1 MKKRL
6 FSGFLALMMVFTLV
20 NPMSFTARA
29 DENTVE
35 ETQVQSDES
44 TVEETQ
50 VQSDESTVEETQVQS
65 DESTVGE
72 TQVQS
77 DESTVEETQVQSGE
91 STVGETQVQSDDSTV
106 DGIFKNVQAEEVS
119 GTPRLDA
126 ISGNIGNS
134 AEDRPV
140 SYRDDEMVTIIV
152 ELEEAPL
159 MDLSLIHI

>member
-1 MKKRL
+1 MYCVLYIDKTITNGDKEKKDMKKRL

-91 STVGETQVQSDDSTV
+91 RVLLERHRYSRMTVQLMVYLRMC
-106 DGIFKNVQAEEVS
+106 
-119 GTPRLDA
+119 RLRR
-126 ISGNIGNS
+126 S
-134 AEDRPV
+134 AEPRVWMLFP
-140 SYRDDEMVTIIV
+140 EILAIQPKT
-152 ELEEAPL
+152 
-159 MDLSLIHI
+159 DL